1 MYSFFFYPDERSA
14 CHGRGVVCDAY
25 AGEREIKRESVCVHE
40 SHARRERKKER
51 GTKEKEK
58 RKKKKYIDS
67 PIVAGFSFFSVMS
80 FRHASSRPRNH
91 HRRQRKILPGQ
102 PRNRHGS
109 KQASKASKQ
118 ADKIQTRKIP
128 SRMMLPVLFTQFP

>member
-1 MYSFFFYPDERSA
+1 VYTKA
-14 CHGRGVVCDAY
+14 TRG
-25 AGEREIKRESVCVHE
+25 EK
-40 SHARRERKKER
+40 ERKK
-51 GTKEKEK
+51 GVQKKKKKEK